1 VNTFIRALA
10 DVCRGRLLAEKW
22 LIAPSLRVGH
32 QWLAATA
39 RGGQPAVN
47 LRIKTL
53 LHMALDLAGPAMAR
67 DGLSLLNA
75 VDGQVLMG
83 RVWERLAA
91 DDGYLLGLE
100 PTPGLLES
108 VLSSLRDVRLAALA
122 PDAIPPQA
130 FEVPSKGQELA
141 RLLETYV
148 EELAAASRVDHAD
161 VLRMATR
168 RLREEPAALGEAL
181 LLVPEDME
189 LAHRERALLDAV
201 LQEQLAWMPVD
212 EPCTPLPHAPQ
223 EPTDLSR
230 LRWLPR
236 PGDAPAVPE
245 RPVEA
250 CDGAARIVRAVG
262 EVNEVRGALRRILA
276 EEVPLDEVEFLHTDR
291 ETYVP
296 LIYELVAGLRHEHGD
311 GEDPLPVTFA
321 EGLPARMTRPG
332 RALRAWLLW
341 QREGYPQTTL
351 VRMVQDGLLAPPES
365 DGTLGFARLANLLR
379 AVPIGLERERYLRA
393 IDRKIEALTRR
404 IERATSPR
412 DDAGE
417 PAGPAAEELA
427 QQAEELHAVRR
438 LVESVL
444 DATPAADASQADVLA
459 GARTFIEKLARAANA
474 DDEYARRAL
483 LDEIELLGAWVADGE
498 AAAHLDV
505 RAWLA
510 ELPRSVRIKGRG
522 PRPGRLHV
530 DHVMS
535 GGHSGRPHTMVLGL
549 DDSRFPGQGAQD
561 PVVLDDERQ
570 KLSDALPTAAGRLQ
584 EKLDRFA
591 RLLARLRGRVT
602 LSYSCRDLE
611 DDRETFASPV
621 LLAAYRILSG
631 KRSGDHA
638 DLDAWLPTPESFAP
652 ADPAASLDDADWW
665 LWRMCGPQAVGN
677 AVEIIREQFPRLERG
692 RGRREHRSETS
703 ITAYDGLVPDA
714 GRDLDPTAPDGPVLS
729 ASRLQTL
736 GACPLRYFFRYVLDV
751 EPPEELEIDPSR
763 WLDPLAFGSLLHE
776 VFCQFI
782 RELRDEERLP
792 KFERDRERLDALLER
807 RVQRCLEDY
816 PPPNDDAFRRQQRE
830 LERTAH
836 TFLREEELLCA
847 ESTPLYCEAA
857 LGLPADEAGTEI
869 DTRDPLPL
877 TLPDGKTLRIRGR
890 IDRID
895 QVGDPCRGIFAVWD
909 YKTGGTSQYDR
920 ADPFRQGRVV
930 QNLISLR
937 LTEARLRQTVAPDA
951 RVERFGYFFPGVRAH
966 GERIAWTPEELAP
979 GREVVA
985 RLAAV
990 AASGCFPATNTTDDC
1005 RYCDYRPICGD
1016 DAELAELTQ
1025 ASQAKL
1031 EEASNTILQPFRK
1044 LRSSS

>member
-1 VNTFIRALA
+1 MNTFIRALA
-10 DVCRGRLLAEKW
+10 EVCRERLLIEKW

-39 RGGQPAVN
+39 SGGQPAVN
-47 LRIKTL
+47 LRVKTL
-53 LHMALDLAGPAMAR
+53 LHVALDLAGPAMAR
-67 DGLSLLNA
+67 DGLSLLNT

-83 RVWERLAA
+83 RIWARLATE
-91 DDGYLLGLE
+91 DGYLLRLE
-100 PTPGLLES
+100 PTQGLLES
-108 VLSSLRDVRLAALA
+108 VLSSLRDVRLAALHPNA
-122 PDAIPPQA
+122 LQAEA
-130 FEVPSKGQELA
+130 FEVPVKGRELA

-148 EELAAASRVDHAD
+148 EELAAANRVDHAD
-161 VLRMATR
+161 VLHLATR
-168 RLREEPAALGEAL
+168 RLREDPAALGEAL
-181 LLVPEDME
+181 LLVAEDME
-189 LAHRERALLDAV
+189 LTHRERTLLHAV
-201 LQEQLAWMPVD
+201 PQEQIAWMPVD
-212 EPCTPLPHAPQ
+212 EPCTPLPHQPQ
-223 EPTDLSR
+223 EPTDLSL

-236 PGDAPAVPE
+236 PGDAPIVSD
-245 RPVEA
+245 RPADA
-250 CDGAARIVRAVG
+250 CDGTARVVRAVG
-262 EVNEVRGALRRILA
+262 EANEVRGALRQILA
-276 EEVPLDEVEFLHTDR
+276 EGVPLDEVEFLHPDR

-296 LIYELVAGLRHEHGD
+296 LVYELVAGLRHEHG
-311 GEDPLPVTFA
+311 GAEEPLPVTFA

-332 RALRAWLLW
+332 RALRAWLAW
-341 QREGYPQTTL
+341 QREGYPQATL
-351 VRMVQDGLLAPPES
+351 VRMVQDGLLTAPES
-365 DGTLGFARLANLLR
+365 DGAIRFARLANLLR
-379 AVPIGLERERYLRA
+379 AVPIGLERDRYLPA
-393 IDRKIEALTRR
+393 IDRKLDALRR
-404 IERATSPR
+404 RAERATSPR

-417 PAGPAAEELA
+417 PTGPSPKELDA
-427 QQAEELHAVRR
+427 QAKELGTVRQ
-438 LVESVL
+438 LVASVL
-444 DATPAADASQADVLA
+444 DPTPAADASQADVLA
-459 GARTFIEKLARAANA
+459 GARTFIEELARAANV

-483 LDEIELLGAWVADGE
+483 LDEVELLGAWFANGE
-498 AAAHLDV
+498 TAAQVDV

-510 ELPRSVRIKGRG
+510 ELPRSVRIKGSG
-522 PRPGRLHV
+522 PQPGRLHV

-535 GGHSGRPHTMVLGL
+535 GGHSGRPHTVVLGL

-561 PVVLDDERQ
+561 PVVLDEERQ

-611 DDRETFASPV
+611 GDRETFASPV

-631 KRSGDHA
+631 QRHGDHA

-652 ADPAASLDDADWW
+652 SAPAASLDDADWW

-703 ITAYDGLVPDA
+703 VTVYDGLVPDA
-714 GRDLDPTAPDGPVLS
+714 GRDLDPAAPDGPVLS

-736 GACPLRYFFRYVLDV
+736 GACPLRYFFRYVLDI
-751 EPPEELEIDPSR
+751 EPPEELELDASR

-782 RELRDEERLP
+782 RELRDDGRLP
-792 KFERDRERLDALLER
+792 DFQRDREHLDTLLAR
-807 RVQRCLEDY
+807 RVQHYLEDY
-816 PPPNDDAFRRQQRE
+816 PPPNDDAFRRQRRE

-836 TFLREEELLCA
+836 TFLREEELLCDQ
-847 ESTPLYCEAA
+847 STPLYCEAA
-857 LGLPADEAGTEI
+857 LGLPADAVGTEI
-869 DTRDPLPL
+869 DTREPLPL
-877 TLPDGKTLRIRGR
+877 TLPNGQSLRVRGR

-909 YKTGGTSQYDR
+909 YKTGSTYGYDR

-930 QNLISLR
+930 QNLLSLR

-979 GREVVA
+979 GRGVLA

-990 AASGCFPATNTTDDC
+990 AASGCFLATNTTDDC
-1005 RYCDYRPICGD
+1005 RYCDYRSICGD
-1016 DAELAELTQ
+1016 DAELSELTQ

-1031 EEASNTILQPFRK
+1031 EDTSNTILQPFRE